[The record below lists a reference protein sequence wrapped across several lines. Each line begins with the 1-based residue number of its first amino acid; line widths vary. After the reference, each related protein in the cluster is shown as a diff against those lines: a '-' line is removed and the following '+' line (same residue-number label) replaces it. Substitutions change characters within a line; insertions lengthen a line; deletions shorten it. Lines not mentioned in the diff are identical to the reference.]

1 MSLKHCRICHKRG
14 SNIKNK
20 KNIIVLKTQND
31 NILQYYHD
39 IDRICLHF
47 DLNIGSININDI
59 VCRKHINQMERDLM
73 NNNCI
78 DIIIIMFLLKIL
90 KKLIVLLKMT
100 RNVVSLGRPK
110 QNAQPVMFDG
120 NHPIHG

>member
-1 MSLKHCRICHKRG
+1 MLKYLSLKHCRIYHKRG

-39 IDRICLHF
+39 IDRISLNF
-47 DLNIGSININDI
+47 DLNIGSISINDL

-73 NNNCI
+73 NNNSI
-78 DIIIIMFLLKIL
+78 DINNN
-90 KKLIVLLKMT
+90 
-100 RNVVSLGRPK
+100 NVFVE
-110 QNAQPVMFDG
+110 NTEEI
-120 NHPIHG
+120 NCIN